1 MFVTHLNLVDFRS
14 YPVIDVP
21 LGPGVT
27 VFTGANGQGKTNLVE
42 AVEYLATLGSHRV
55 ASEAPL
61 VRHGAERARV
71 RARVQAGIEDPRQL
85 LLEIELI
92 PGKANR
98 ASLNR
103 APLKR
108 PRDLLGAL
116 RVVVFSP
123 EDLAVVKGDPSA
135 RRRFLDELL
144 TSRWPRMAGVRA
156 DYERVLKQRS
166 TLLKSL
172 AGRGPRGAEAESTL
186 AVWDEKLAQLG
197 AEIIEARL
205 ATLGDLTPLLQEAYA
220 DIAPTRNR
228 AEASYQS
235 SSLPNLLL
243 EHIGAPGPSTGF
255 PPQAGNAGR
264 SDSAATSHGV
274 LEDPNTEP
282 EPHPGEG
289 VPGSADEAGKLS
301 RAGLN
306 GLLLERM
313 RQRRG
318 EEIARGLSLVGPH
331 RDDVALS
338 LSGLPARG
346 YASHGEAW
354 SLALALRLA
363 SFGVLRADGV
373 EPVLILDDVF
383 AELDEIRRERLAS
396 VALSAEQVLITA
408 AVGADVPASVAG
420 RHFTVELGQNP
431 VPDDAIDAEPA
442 SLGADQAL
450 GTAVG
455 GRSERSVAE
464 EGPERRPAARAG
476 EA

>member
-14 YPVIDVP
+14 YAVVDVP
-21 LGPGVT
+21 LEPGVT

-61 VRHGAERARV
+61 VRYGAERARV
-71 RARVQAGIEDPRQL
+71 RARVQAGTDDPRQL
-85 LLEIELI
+85 LLEVELI

-103 APLKR
+103 SPLKR

-172 AGRGPRGAEAESTL
+172 GGRGPRGADAESTL
-186 AVWDEKLAQLG
+186 GVWDEKLAQLG
-197 AEIIEARL
+197 AEIVEARL
-205 ATLGDLTPLLQEAYA
+205 ATLSDLVPLLQSAYA
-220 DIAPTRNR
+220 DIAPTRNQ
-228 AEASYQS
+228 AAAGYQS
-235 SSLPNLLL
+235 SALPDLVPHGVENVAMTQ
-243 EHIGAPGPSTGF
+243 HF
-255 PPQAGNAGR
+255 PHHDDVSV
-264 SDSAATSHGV
+264 SDGSSHGV
-274 LEDPNTEP
+274 ADVPIARRT
-282 EPHPGEG
+282 PHDGEG
-289 VPGSADEAGKLS
+289 GGGVPCGGDQLTRDGIA
-301 RAGLN
+301 

-313 RQRRG
+313 KQRRA

-331 RDDVALS
+331 RDDVALT

-346 YASHGEAW
+346 YASHGESW

-383 AELDEIRRERLAS
+383 AELDEVRRERLAA
-396 VALSAEQVLITA
+396 VALTAEQVLITA
-408 AVGADVPASVAG
+408 AVAADVPESVAG
-420 RHFTVELGQNP
+420 RHFLVELGRNP
-431 VPDDAIDAEPA
+431 VMDGEP
-442 SLGADQAL
+442 G
-450 GTAVG
+450 
-455 GRSERSVAE
+455 
-464 EGPERRPAARAG
+464 EGEG
-476 EA
+476 